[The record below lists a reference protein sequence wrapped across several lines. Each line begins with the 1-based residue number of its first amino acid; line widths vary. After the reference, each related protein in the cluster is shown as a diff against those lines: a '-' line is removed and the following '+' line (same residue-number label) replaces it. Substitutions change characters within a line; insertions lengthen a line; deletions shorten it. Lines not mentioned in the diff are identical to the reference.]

1 MKNLLFRKDIQGLRG
16 LAIFFV
22 LIFHFYPKM
31 IPNGFLGVDLF
42 FVISGYLI
50 TLIFF
55 QKKKKSFLVFFFNRL
70 IRIFPSILA
79 VIIFTAILAFF
90 FFLPIDLSN
99 FWYSSISSLF
109 FFPNLYFLFNGG
121 YFGGINEL
129 KPLLHL
135 WSLGVEIQFYFFFPM
150 FLFLVSKFFKRNFL
164 FFILFVFAISFL
176 LNFFLISNNYDSL
189 AFFMLPARIWEFCL
203 GSIVFFIPDLRTKNK
218 INYIIYA
225 LSIIAIFFLIILDI
239 KISNFFKQVLL
250 IFLTSLIIYLGKNI
264 KNDNYFL
271 GNNFFQF
278 LGKISY
284 SLYLVHWPILVF
296 FKYYLIDQPTDIQ
309 LIFLLIATLFFSYFF
324 WFFIENYF
332 RYKIH
337 PLRMIKYIIGSIFFI
352 IFLFSVNFFNNSFPE
367 RINDRAIKISNSINS
382 NYHCNITNYT
392 FLHKVRACKLFF
404 NNAKPQPNIIL
415 LGNSHAQMYGYAFE
429 KILKTNKLNGLIIP
443 VNACLPTIDIN
454 ISIACI
460 FKAKNNLNEVLK
472 YKNIQHVIIG
482 LNWEHAFLVDD
493 KGKELNNTNNIL
505 LTNSVFKLIQILENQ
520 NMKTVLIGPISEPNY
535 QFSSVASREAY
546 FNKSTKSKNFRET
559 KQEFENKFANVFD
572 FFSDKKYTGLFKPH
586 VVQCKNDQ
594 CVFSIENNSLFS
606 DNSHLSTFGSL
617 LMKNSLLEQL
627 QNR

>member
-55 QKKKKSFLVFFFNRL
+55 QKKKKSFLVFFLNRL

-109 FFPNLYFLFNGG
+109 FIPNLYFLFNGG

-150 FLFLVSKFFKRNFL
+150 LLFLVSSFFKRYLL
-164 FFILFVFAISFL
+164 FFILFVFVISFL
-176 LNFFLISNNYDSL
+176 LNLFLISNDYDSL

-203 GSIVFFIPDLRTKNK
+203 GSIVFFIHDLRTKNK

-250 IFLTSLIIYLGKNI
+250 TFLTSLIIYLGKNI

-271 GNNFFQF
+271 HNNFFQF

-337 PLRMIKYIIGSIFFI
+337 PLRMIKYIIGSVFFI

-382 NYHCNITNYT
+382 NYHCNINNYT
-392 FLHKVRACKLFF
+392 FLYKVRACKLFF
-404 NNAKPQPNIIL
+404 NNAKPQPDIIL

-429 KILKTNKLNGLIIP
+429 EILKTNKLNGLIIP

-460 FKAKNNLNEVLK
+460 FKAKNNLNEALK

-493 KGKELNNTNNIL
+493 KGKELNNANNIL
-505 LTNSVFKLIQILENQ
+505 LTNSVFKLIQVLENQ

-535 QFSSVASREAY
+535 QFSSVESREAY

-586 VVQCKNDQ
+586 VVQCKNGQ

-606 DNSHLSTFGSL
+606 DNSHLSKFGSL